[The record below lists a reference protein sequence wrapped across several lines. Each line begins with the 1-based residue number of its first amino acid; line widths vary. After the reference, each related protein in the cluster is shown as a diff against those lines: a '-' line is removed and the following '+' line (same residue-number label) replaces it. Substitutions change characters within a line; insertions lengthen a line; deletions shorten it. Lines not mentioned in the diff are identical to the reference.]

1 MVIEARIGPAGKE
14 ILEGC
19 PAGQKEAAR
28 KSLAEKS
35 VPVITEALVTRVGL
49 TEAQPA
55 STSQPAR
62 KSITLKTAATDSQV
76 CHPTSD
82 MEPTINISRAGI
94 KAAGLRC
101 MHQPLL
107 APVQASRAGSRG
119 WQSACWRLSH
129 VSRD

>member
-1 MVIEARIGPAGKE
+1 MPFSNVSDTKDLGRKPRNVNVVVEARIGPAGKE

-62 KSITLKTAATDSQV
+62 KSITLKTAATDSRV
-76 CHPTSD
+76 CHPTPA
-82 MEPTINISRAGI
+82 MAPTINIPR
-94 KAAGLRC
+94 
-101 MHQPLL
+101 P
-107 APVQASRAGSRG
+107 AS
-119 WQSACWRLSH
+119 
-129 VSRD
+129 

>member
-1 MVIEARIGPAGKE
+1 MMVEARIGPAGKE

-19 PAGQKEAAR
+19 PAGQREAAW

-49 TEAQPA
+49 TQAQPA

-76 CHPTSD
+76 CHSTPA
-82 MEPTINISRAGI
+82 MAPAINSS
-94 KAAGLRC
+94 K
-101 MHQPLL
+101 P
-107 APVQASRAGSRG
+107 ASKPQG
-119 WQSACWRLSH
+119 
-129 VSRD
+129 